1 MALSPLSCTG
11 RFFAAAGIL
20 APQPHIF
27 LRPASGF
34 GLSGLASP
42 LAGAVWLSGGQ
53 FMGMLPAA
61 SLLFAIIPSFT
72 PFFIEN
78 RHRTLPPFLCFLSVA
93 SHSMA
98 RGIDSFTFCGPTH
111 CPHSFFTVVFPTAS
125 GRSFLAGPVVL
136 CPFRLLSWRSA
147 LRTSHMPGQL
157 VICRPVYD
165 SAFHDDRASVSL
177 AAEKENR
184 TPGCAG
190 WGTNLALAYGF
201 SFSGFFLH
209 GISKP
214 CGAYSSFQK
223 LRVTVPLDRYPEFL
237 FWARMFL
244 NNAKKKSS

>member
-1 MALSPLSCTG
+1 MPPLSCTG

-42 LAGAVWLSGGQ
+42 LAGAVWLPGSQ

-61 SLLFAIIPSFT
+61 SFLFAVIPSFA

-78 RHRTLPPFLCFLSVA
+78 RHRTLPPSLYFLFVA
-93 SHSMA
+93 SYSMA
-98 RGIDSFTFCGPTH
+98 RGIGSFTFCGPTH
-111 CPHSFFTVVFPTAS
+111 SPHSFFTVVFPTAS

-136 CPFRLLSWRSA
+136 CPFRLLSWRPA

-165 SAFHDDRASVSL
+165 SAFHDDRAPVTL
-177 AAEKENR
+177 AEKEENR
-184 TPGCAG
+184 AFGCTGRGAD
-190 WGTNLALAYGF
+190 LAFAYGF
-201 SFSGFFLH
+201 S
-209 GISKP
+209 
-214 CGAYSSFQK
+214 SS
-223 LRVTVPLDRYPEFL
+223 
-237 FWARMFL
+237 
-244 NNAKKKSS
+244 